1 MTRPYPVSGA
11 SLLTVAAVL
20 VAAAPAAVVQ
30 EPPSLT
36 VLLERASGYVSRYER
51 DVSAIVSEE
60 DYVQDARNLQPFSR
74 TERRLRSD
82 LLVIADDD
90 YGWVGFRDV
99 FEVDGRPIHD
109 RDERLSKL
117 FLRPVTD
124 AKHRAAQISRESARF
139 NISVPEYS
147 FARTINYPFMALRF
161 IRQGDQSRSRF
172 KIDGTKIIDGVRT
185 IGVAFD
191 ERARPRMITS
201 SDGSPARGRFWIE
214 PESGRILATELS
226 HETTVPKPGLIASI
240 KVSYAEDSKVHVWV
254 PASMDEMYR
263 IGAYVTI
270 EGRARYSNVR
280 RFNVD
285 VRTDIK

>member
-1 MTRPYPVSGA
+1 MTRPYLVSGTT
-11 SLLTVAAVL
+11 LTVAA
-20 VAAAPAAVVQ
+20 AFITAAPAAVVQ
-30 EPPSLT
+30 EPPPLA
-36 VLLERASGYVSRYER
+36 VLLERAGEYLSRYER

-60 DYVQDARNLQPFSR
+60 DYAQDARNRMPFSR

-90 YGWVGFRDV
+90 YGWIGFRDV

-117 FLRPVTD
+117 FLRPGVD

-139 NISVPEYS
+139 NISVPEYN
-147 FARTINYPFMALRF
+147 FVRTINYPFMALRF
-161 IRQGDQSRSRF
+161 IRRGDQSRSRF

-214 PESGRILATELS
+214 PESGRVVATELW
-226 HETTVPKPGLIASI
+226 HEAMVPKPGLMASI
-240 KVSYAEDSKVHVWV
+240 NVSYAEDSRLKLWV
-254 PASMDEMYR
+254 PVSMDEMYR
-263 IGAYVTI
+263 IGVHATI
-270 EGRARYSNVR
+270 EGHARYSNFR

-285 VRTDIK
+285 VSTDIK